1 MAEKVKE
8 ETETLN
14 SGIDSN
20 DKKYL
25 ESTNAIIDEAENQE
39 AKRQKELSDDAY
51 NETFNRIMKAG
62 ESYKVIDDHML
73 EQLPTFMTRRYAND
87 EFGDTSTPEGKKEA
101 KLRLAHFMINSLGTA
116 LSNMS
121 HVINK
126 DGQQEESDYEKFQR
140 INLEQGLENRWNKY
154 KAETNNAIELL
165 RNRGLTAEEIDDAR
179 RKISS
184 NQRLQTAFN
193 MASAKQKAYMLEVV
207 QKIGDRIGDFD
218 NEEFIKYM
226 VGLAATDPNF
236 KAEEAATLAVM
247 KFGKEGVGTIVN
259 KITNGGVNDGKTDTN
274 KASNKEER
282 VRVNNDDDF
291 RAAIKELNNK
301 VNNGETSLQAYK
313 DAIAEI
319 KEAYKENH
327 PDTENFDEDFAHMD
341 TNYILTDE
349 DVNKKYVKGLYAKI
363 SDLNKQGKNGD
374 IGLAEYDKKF
384 DELKKQLIDNG
395 EDSSKVD
402 KERLSHKKFKA

>member
-1 MAEKVKE
+1 MAKEVEEVK
-8 ETETLN
+8 TID
-14 SGIDSN
+14 SGIDDG
-20 DKKYL
+20 DKEYL
-25 ESTNAIIDEAENQE
+25 EKTNAIINEAEKQDAE
-39 AKRQKELSDDAY
+39 QQKKLSEDAY

-62 ESYKVIDDHML
+62 ESYKAIDDHMV
-73 EQLPTFMTRRYAND
+73 EQLPTFMFRRFHNN
-87 EFGDTSTPEGKKEA
+87 EFGDISTPEGKKEA

-121 HVINK
+121 HTIKN
-126 DGQQEESDYEKFQR
+126 DGQQEESDYEKYQAT
-140 INLEQGLENRWNKY
+140 NLSQGLENRWNKY

-165 RNRGLTAEEIDDAR
+165 RNRGLTEEEIDDSR
-179 RKISS
+179 RKIAS

-193 MASAKQKAYMLEVV
+193 MASASQKAYMLEVV
-207 QKIGDRIGDFD
+207 QKIGDRIGDFS
-218 NEEFIKYM
+218 NEQFINYM
-226 VGLAATDPNF
+226 VGLAASDPNF

-247 KFGKEGVGTIVN
+247 KFGKEGVGAVVN
-259 KITNGGVNDGKTDTN
+259 KIASGGVKDGETDTN
-274 KASNKEER
+274 KASNKDAR
-282 VRVNNDDDF
+282 LSVNFDETF
-291 RAAIKELNNK
+291 RTSIKELNDK
-301 VNNGETSLQAYK
+301 VNKGEISVQAYK

-319 KEAYKENH
+319 KDTYKANH

-402 KERLSHKKFKA
+402 KERLSHKKFK

>member
-8 ETETLN
+8 EEKTINDTEFLTN
-14 SGIDSN
+14 
-20 DKKYL
+20 
-25 ESTNAIIDEAENQE
+25 TNAIIDEAENQE
-39 AKRQKELSDDAY
+39 ENKQKEKSSKAWD
-51 NETFNRIMKAG
+51 ETDKRIMRAG
-62 ESYKVIDDHML
+62 ESYKAIDDHMI
-73 EQLPTFMTRRYAND
+73 EQLPTFMTRRYANG

-126 DGQQEESDYEKFQR
+126 DGQQEESDYEKYQR
-140 INLEQGLENRWNKY
+140 TNIEQGLENRWNKY
-154 KAETNNAIELL
+154 KAETNNAVETLK
-165 RNRGLTAEEIDDAR
+165 NRGIAEEEIDDAR

-193 MASAKQKAYMLEVV
+193 MMNENQKVYCLEVV
-207 QKIGDRIGDFD
+207 QKIGDKIGNFD
-218 NEEFIKYM
+218 NNEFLNYL
-226 VGLAATDPNF
+226 VGLATTDPNF
-236 KAEEAATLAVM
+236 KAEEAATLLVA
-247 KFGKEGVGTIVN
+247 KFGKEGVNTIVN
-259 KITNGGVNDGKTDTN
+259 KIANGGVNDGKADTN

-282 VRVNNDDDF
+282 LRVNFDENF
-291 RAAIKELNNK
+291 TTSIKELNDK
-301 VNNGETSLQAYK
+301 VNKGEISLQAYK

-319 KEAYKENH
+319 KETYKENH

-395 EDSSKVD
+395 EDSSKVN

>member
-1 MAEKVKE
+1 MAKE
-8 ETETLN
+8 VETVS
-14 SGIDSN
+14 SGIDN
-20 DKKYL
+20 GDKEYL
-25 ESTNAIIDEAENQE
+25 EKTNAIINEAEKQDAE
-39 AKRQKELSDDAY
+39 QQKKLSEDAY

-62 ESYKVIDDHML
+62 ESYKAIDDHMI
-73 EQLPTFMTRRYAND
+73 EQLPTFMTRRYANG

-126 DGQQEESDYEKFQR
+126 DGQQEESDYEKYQR
-140 INLEQGLENRWNKY
+140 TNIEQGLENRWNKY

-165 RNRGLTAEEIDDAR
+165 KNRGLTEEEIDDSR
-179 RKISS
+179 RKIAS

-193 MASAKQKAYMLEVV
+193 MASANQKAYVLEVV
-207 QKIGDRIGDFD
+207 QKIGDRIGDFS
-218 NEEFIKYM
+218 NEEFINYM
-226 VGLAATDPNF
+226 VGLASTDPNF

-247 KFGKEGVGTIVN
+247 KFGKEGVNTIVN
-259 KITNGGVNDGKTDTN
+259 KIANGGVNDGKTDTN
-274 KASNKEER
+274 KASNKDAR
-282 VRVNNDDDF
+282 ISVNYDEDF
-291 RAAIKELNNK
+291 RTSIKELNDK
-301 VNNGETSLQAYK
+301 VNKGEISLQAYK

-319 KEAYKENH
+319 KDAYKENH
-327 PDTENFDEDFAHMD
+327 PDIENFDEHFAHMD

-384 DELKKQLIDNG
+384 DELKQQLIDNG
-395 EDSSKVD
+395 EESAKVD